1 MKTQHNQKGFTLIE
15 LIVVIAIMGIIG
27 AVLVPQFS
35 TMSLRSRMST
45 DVSTAKTVQ
54 NQAEIY
60 FADMGAWPGSN
71 ATNVVSTLASTSYL
85 DPKYLV
91 DSSTVKLQTS
101 GATLVFDSASS
112 IMYVKVAAGDYNKF
126 NANSD
131 KGIWIKSN

>member
-60 FADMGAWPGSN
+60 FADTGAWPGS
-71 ATNVVSTLASTSYL
+71 AAGSIVSLLGSTSYL
-85 DPKYLV
+85 DPKYL
-91 DSSTVKLQTS
+91 SNSTTVKLQTS
-101 GATLVFDSASS
+101 GATLEFDSASS
-112 IMYVKVAAGDYNKF
+112 LIYVKVGPSDYNKF
-126 NANSD
+126 NTNSD

>member
-45 DVSTAKTVQ
+45 DVSTAKTIQ

-60 FADMGAWPGSN
+60 FADTGAWPGS
-71 ATNVVSTLASTSYL
+71 AAGSIVSVLGSTSYL
-85 DPKYLV
+85 DPKYLS
-91 DSSTVKLQTS
+91 DSTTVKLQTS
-101 GATLVFDSASS
+101 GATLEFDSTSS
-112 IMYVKVAAGDYNKF
+112 LIYVKVAASDYNKF
-126 NANSD
+126 NTNSD